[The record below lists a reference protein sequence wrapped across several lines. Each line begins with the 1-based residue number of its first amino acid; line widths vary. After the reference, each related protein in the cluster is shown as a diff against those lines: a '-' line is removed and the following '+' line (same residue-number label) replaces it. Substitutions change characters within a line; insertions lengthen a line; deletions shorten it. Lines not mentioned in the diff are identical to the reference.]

1 MTYAFTPFARPR
13 HSLRH
18 PPAFWRRLVCGLL
31 LMIAFSAAPAKAD
44 SLASARSAFSRGDYV
59 RAVATLTPLALRGN
73 VEAQAMLGYLYE
85 NGFGVPQVY
94 DAAADL
100 YMQAA
105 IAGNPF
111 AQAMLG
117 LMYDKGHGV
126 PLDVVLAYKWM
137 NLAAGH
143 ASRRQRDYYLRLRNA
158 IASKM
163 SPNQIAEG
171 QVLAMNWAP
180 GRW

>member
-1 MTYAFTPFARPR
+1 MTYAFTPYARPR
-13 HSLRH
+13 PGRRH
-18 PPAFWRRLVCGLL
+18 PQAFWRRIACGLL
-31 LMIAFSAAPAKAD
+31 LMVAFTATPATAD
-44 SLASARSAFSRGDYV
+44 SVASARSAFSRGDYM

-85 NGFGVPQVY
+85 NGFGAPQAY
-94 DAAADL
+94 AAAADL
-100 YMQAA
+100 YTQAA

-117 LMYDKGHGV
+117 LLYDKGHGV

-137 NLAAGH
+137 NLAAAH

-163 SPNQIAEG
+163 SPNQISEG
-171 QVLAMNWAP
+171 QLLALNWAP

>member
-143 ASRRQRDYYLRLRNA
+143 AGRRQRDYYLRLRNA